1 MRYCME
7 YLKTENVNLVK
18 DMGMIPY
25 KLYKN
30 HNYDSYVATYKN
42 GEYPY
47 ANKEVKGL
55 KMNFIKRIFHS
66 YSLDGVLYILKNGK
80 NIDCLHIFHV
90 TLSSVF
96 YATIYKMVNKQGKIY
111 LKLDCSHRL
120 PDRIRSQNRIGKKL
134 TDYFFHKVDLIS
146 AEQEVLYKE
155 LKELLPKAAN
165 KIINV
170 PNGVDFKAIE
180 DMGLHYDFNEKENII
195 VNVARIGAEEKRTEV
210 LLEAFSKIPNIEN
223 KGWKLKLIGPIENNF
238 LKYIEK
244 YFDKYPNL
252 RDVVIFQ
259 GNIEDRK
266 KLYEEYRKSKIFTL
280 TSNCESFGIAFIEA
294 AAFGNVVVS
303 TDVGIAKELVIN
315 NNGALVNIDDVEGL
329 ALALEKVMDSEN
341 LLEMSN
347 KTYDI
352 CRKKFNWDIIV
363 ENLHKEIENLF

>member
-30 HNYDSYVATYKN
+30 YNYDSYVATYKN

-55 KMNFIKRIFHS
+55 KINFVKKLFHS
-66 YSLDGVLYILKNGK
+66 YSLDGALHIFKNGK
-80 NIDCLHIFHV
+80 NIDCLHLFHV

-96 YATIYKMVNKQGKIY
+96 YAIVYKMVNKKGKIY
-111 LKLDCSHRL
+111 LKLDCSHKL
-120 PDRIRSQNRIGKKL
+120 PDRIKSQGDLGRKL
-134 TDYFFHKVDLIS
+134 TDYFFNKVDLIS
-146 AEQEVLYKE
+146 AEQEMLYKE
-155 LKELLPKAAN
+155 LKDMLPKVSH
-165 KIINV
+165 KMINV

-180 DMGLHYDFNEKENII
+180 DMGLDYNFYEKENII

-210 LLEAFSKIPNIEN
+210 LLEAFSKIPGIEN
-223 KGWKLKLIGPIENNF
+223 KGWKLKLIGPIENSF
-238 LKYIEK
+238 LQYIEK
-244 YFDKYPNL
+244 YFEKHPKL
-252 RDVVIFQ
+252 RDIVIFQ

-294 AAFGNVVVS
+294 AAFGNVIVS
-303 TDVGIAKELVIN
+303 TDVGIAKELVVD
-315 NNGALVNIDDVEGL
+315 NNGALVDIDDVEGL
-329 ALALEKVMDSEN
+329 ALSLERFMDKDDI
-341 LLEMSN
+341 LELSN
-347 KTYDI
+347 KTYHI
-352 CRKKFNWDIIV
+352 CKSKFNWDIIV
-363 ENLHKEIENLF
+363 DNLHREIEKLF